1 MGIYFNPRNDA
12 FLESVNSEIY
22 IDKSRLISYTNSVLG
37 TEQKFICVSRPR
49 RFGKSMTA
57 KMLAAYYCRD
67 CDSKEIF
74 QHLQIANDASY
85 KKHLNQY
92 DVIFFNVQDFL
103 TTVSDVAQLVEQIQ
117 VKLLRDMQKV
127 YGDRIDFSNGSL
139 IDVLQ
144 QIYAEE
150 GTSFVF
156 IIDEWDCIFR
166 EKKNNTAVQTSYL
179 DFLRLLLKDKAYVKL
194 AYMTGIL
201 PIKKYGTHSALNMFD
216 EFSMTDQRNLAEFN
230 GFTKDEVQTL
240 CEQYKVDFEEIKRWY
255 DGYWTGSISLYNP
268 KSVVDALR
276 TKKIKNYWTIT
287 ETYEALRIYIDMNFD
302 GLQDDI
308 ILMLSGERCKVNVR
322 TFMNDMVT
330 FQQKDDILTLLV
342 HLGYLAYDECT
353 EEVYIPNE
361 ELREEFYYAIQASGW
376 DKVIQAVKESKELLE
391 ATWNLD
397 SAFVAKALDSV
408 HMELTS
414 ALTYNNETA
423 LSCVISMAYYS
434 ARADYT
440 LIRELPTGKGFAD
453 IVFLPH
459 KYSMKPAMIVEL
471 KWNQSVETAI
481 TQIVEKQY
489 VKALENYSGQILLVG
504 INYDKYNKLHQCSI
518 QTYAK

>member
-1 MGIYFNPRNDA
+1 M
-12 FLESVNSEIY
+12 
-22 IDKSRLISYTNSVLG
+22 
-37 TEQKFICVSRPR
+37 
-49 RFGKSMTA
+49 
-57 KMLAAYYCRD
+57 
-67 CDSKEIF
+67 
-74 QHLQIANDASY
+74 
-85 KKHLNQY
+85 NQY

-103 TTVSDVAQLVEQIQ
+103 TTVSDVAQLAEQIQ

-127 YGDRIDFSNGSL
+127 YGDRIEFSNGSL

-330 FQQKDDILTLLV
+330 FRQKDDILTLLV

-376 DKVIQAVKESKELLE
+376 DKV
-391 ATWNLD
+391 
-397 SAFVAKALDSV
+397 
-408 HMELTS
+408 
-414 ALTYNNETA
+414 
-423 LSCVISMAYYS
+423 
-434 ARADYT
+434 
-440 LIRELPTGKGFAD
+440 
-453 IVFLPH
+453 
-459 KYSMKPAMIVEL
+459 
-471 KWNQSVETAI
+471 
-481 TQIVEKQY
+481 
-489 VKALENYSGQILLVG
+489 
-504 INYDKYNKLHQCSI
+504 
-518 QTYAK
+518 

>member
-1 MGIYFNPRNDA
+1 MGLYQNVQTCGKDVSKMGIYFNPRNDA

-308 ILMLSGERCKVNVR
+308 ILMLSGERCKINVR

-361 ELREEFYYAIQASGW
+361 ELREEFYYAVQASGW
-376 DKVIQAVKESKELLE
+376 DKV
-391 ATWNLD
+391 
-397 SAFVAKALDSV
+397 
-408 HMELTS
+408 
-414 ALTYNNETA
+414 
-423 LSCVISMAYYS
+423 
-434 ARADYT
+434 
-440 LIRELPTGKGFAD
+440 
-453 IVFLPH
+453 
-459 KYSMKPAMIVEL
+459 
-471 KWNQSVETAI
+471 
-481 TQIVEKQY
+481 
-489 VKALENYSGQILLVG
+489 
-504 INYDKYNKLHQCSI
+504 
-518 QTYAK
+518 